1 VFPTIKKGVI
11 DMRLQGIAA
20 AALLLMGSYASACY
34 DCAAVLQTYEVPVAY
49 RTVQPTVIRET
60 LQLERHTYEREP
72 LIVERQ
78 EKVVQYLLPLNVL
91 PVYAAAL
98 KVQKVQ
104 VQHVQQVQKVYSP
117 TVIQQNTV
125 QRGLFGRIRRSNST
139 TIINP

>member
-11 DMRLQGIAA
+11 DMRLQGIAT
-20 AALLLMGSYASACY
+20 AALLLMSSYASACY

-78 EKVVQYLLPLNVL
+78 EKVVQYSLPLNVL

-98 KVQKVQ
+98 KVQKV
-104 VQHVQQVQKVYSP
+104 QVQKVYSP